1 MITLTIAGQSVTL
14 DEREAL
20 SLCDQLFPAIRNPA
34 TVAAREQRFGALLL
48 SIAPTP
54 AASDSPRRYCASR
67 AGDALT
73 NC

>member
-1 MITLTIAGQSVTL
+1 MITFTIAGQSVTL

-20 SLCDQLFPAIRNPA
+20 SLCDQLLAAIRSPA
-34 TVAAREQRFGALLL
+34 TIVAHEQRFGALLL
-48 SIAPTP
+48 SVAPTP
-54 AASDSPRRYCASR
+54 TASDSPRRYCASR